1 MTKSNFFKTI
11 IGSVFF
17 LMGSASLGLAQTPS
31 LPTMGDH
38 GAAPLFNAKTPAPD
52 INAIPVLVNI
62 VNGGGKLYY
71 IGERSGMFG
80 WFIIQDGQVQI
91 IYLSPDKQTALIG
104 GMFSAQGENVTTP
117 QISALVEKNT
127 EVKALL
133 SGTAQQQRE
142 VYNAGA
148 PDGAGS
154 VPAGEHQ
161 VDSNSKA
168 GSNNLAA
175 LPSAPLSPGERLL
188 QDMKAAASVVLGKNE
203 SAELTMLVA
212 PDCPNCKKTWVE
224 LRESVKANKIQV
236 RLVPVYNST
245 GGEEIRVAAQ
255 LLKTANPWDAWNR
268 YVDGDATALAGEPDD
283 MARRAV
289 VSNLNLVAK
298 WNIQGYPYLVYRGK
312 DGRIKIV
319 QGKPE
324 RMAAVLTD
332 LSR

>member
-1 MTKSNFFKTI
+1 MRITRFLRMMV
-11 IGSVFF
+11 GSVA
-17 LMGSASLGLAQTPS
+17 LLVSGASFGFAQAPS
-31 LPTMGDH
+31 DISGPSS
-38 GAAPLFNAKTPAPD
+38 LFNINVRPPD
-52 INAIPVLVNI
+52 INAIPVLMNLVKS
-62 VNGGGKLYY
+62 GGKLYFL
-71 IGERSGMFG
+71 GERSGMLG
-80 WFIIQDGQVQI
+80 WFIIKDGQVQI

-104 GMFSAQGENVTTP
+104 GMFSAQGENVTSP

-154 VPAGEHQ
+154 VPAGEH
-161 VDSNSKA
+161 KA
-168 GSNNLAA
+168 EAA
-175 LPSAPLSPGERLL
+175 SQGGASLGGLPSAALSPGERLM
-188 QDMKAAASVVLGKNE
+188 QDLKAAAGVTMGQNE
-203 SAELTMLVA
+203 SAELIMVAA
-212 PDCPNCKKTWVE
+212 PDCPNCKKTWME
-224 LRESVKANKIQV
+224 LRDSVRNNKIQV
-236 RLVPVYNST
+236 RVVPVYNST
-245 GGEEIRVAAQ
+245 GEGEIRVAAQ
-255 LLKTANPWDAWNR
+255 LLKTANPLEAWDR
-268 YVDGDATALAGEPDD
+268 YVEGDAAALAGEPDD

-289 VSNLNLVAK
+289 IGNLNLVAK
-298 WNIQGYPYLVYRGK
+298 WNIQGYPYMVYRGK